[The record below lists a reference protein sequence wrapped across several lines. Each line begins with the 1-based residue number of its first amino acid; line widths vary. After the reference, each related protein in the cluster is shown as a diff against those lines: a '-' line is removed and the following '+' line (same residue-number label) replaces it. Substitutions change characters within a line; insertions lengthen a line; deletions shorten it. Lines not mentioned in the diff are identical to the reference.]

1 MRKNYL
7 ALFTVVILLGVVLA
21 VGCGGGG
28 GGGDAASPVAPVVND
43 GIQRADLSG
52 TVTYLGNVV
61 PNATVYLLKEA
72 TDTAVLSKRAAIL
85 GQPAPDAAALTADGN
100 GFTTTTNANGQYL
113 FSQVPVGTYTLTA
126 MADPVHQ
133 ISMSVIVGAITNLD
147 LALKPTGSISGII
160 KDTYGEPAV
169 GYLVYLSGTSYV
181 GVTSLDGSFTILNV
195 PISSAPYTLLPAYQ
209 TSYAFKNS
217 PVMVTVVAGANTSV
231 GTIEMIYARGGITGF
246 AYLPGATDH
255 SGISVYCD
263 GRSGTTDA
271 NGSFTIGNIGFGQN
285 TVTYNKYYNGE
296 YYTGMQVITVNSL
309 GTATIPAVTLA
320 PQSANTGKID
330 VTLTG
335 LFSTGGTVYWQLYR
349 EGSFYDSDYTTINS
363 TFTYSGL
370 STGTWQVIFTPA
382 NSNYT
387 LTNPAAG
394 TTDRLAS
401 ITITAGGYA
410 TSSAVFSYKYS
421 SLSGSVSGT
430 TTGFTD
436 TYNHPLTAEL
446 WRNGYSWYSAPVSG
460 GAYSFTSS
468 IATGVWSLVLSG
480 AGYETGSQTIILVPG
495 ANTQNLIATPTF
507 PTYSSYSLSGNV
519 LTVTG
524 TRFDVSTA
532 SLYIVRS
539 GLTTGSLDYDSR
551 TATTLVV
558 DMTPF
563 GPAAYSVYVQGEDGA
578 RTTSYAYVTIPF
590 SGSPTITS
598 NVTTDVGTST
608 YVLKWNNSFP
618 GAASFTVRGISPAIA
633 PVTLGQASSSYTF
646 TGLSP
651 DTTYQFGVRATGFGI
666 SDSAESTITVTTKK
680 VFSSDPNL
688 LDTGAYCLTYRG
700 AQTYNGAVYAVAD
713 NPIGFFLIRH
723 DLTNSTTASTTIT
736 STLASPILDSFYVSA
751 NGVYVVWRSSSSQN
765 TYEIRQHAITTLG
778 FTGNSYTS
786 TFPGAAGLA
795 RGARLATNP
804 SNELVILAWGVQ
816 GDTTPGMAVASLTTI
831 GVNFGT
837 PISEISVANL
847 PSTSQL
853 MFAPVKGN
861 TGENY
866 YAVSFM
872 GGSPEYRLYD
882 TAFSSPPKDSATL
895 AGLYDLVPSPAKG
908 VLVVDLDTAYFL
920 KPPLTFGFSIANPGR
935 QAAIDA
941 NGKFYFYKPGPLS
954 TLNRYSST
962 GSFLD
967 SRSFSKGFNP
977 IFNEK
982 CIVYDDTTKQ
992 ILVAVPTASGTLAF
1006 VPFTTLE

>member
-1 MRKNYL
+1 MRKNYM
-7 ALFTVVILLGVVLA
+7 ALFTVVILLGVVMA

-28 GGGDAASPVAPVVND
+28 GGGGDATSPVAPVVND

-85 GQPAPDAAALTADGN
+85 GQPTPDTAALTADGN

-113 FSQVPVGTYTLTA
+113 FSQVPVGNYTLTA
-126 MADPVHQ
+126 LADPVHQ

-147 LALKPTGSISGII
+147 LALKPTGTVSGII

-181 GVTSLDGSFTILNV
+181 GVTSMDGSFTIMNV

-217 PVMVTVVAGANTSV
+217 PVTVTVVAGANTSV

-263 GRSGTTDA
+263 GRSGTTDV
-271 NGSFTIGNIGFGQN
+271 NGSFTIGLIGFGQN
-285 TVTYNKYYNGE
+285 TVSYSKYYNGE

-309 GTATIPAVTLA
+309 ATATIPNVTLA
-320 PQSANTGKID
+320 PQSANTAKID
-330 VTLTG
+330 VTLDG
-335 LFSTGGTVYWQLYR
+335 LFSTGGTVYWRLYR
-349 EGSFYDSDYTTINS
+349 LGDSSYYDSDYTTINA
-363 TFTYSGL
+363 TFSYSGL
-370 STGTWQVIFTPA
+370 STGTWQVVFTPV

-387 LTNPAAG
+387 LSNPAAG

-401 ITITAGGYA
+401 ITVTAGGYA

-436 TYNHPLTAEL
+436 TYSNPLTAEL

-460 GAYSFTSS
+460 GAYSFSSS

-480 AGYETGSQTIILVPG
+480 AGYETGSQTVILNPG
-495 ANTQNLIATPTF
+495 ANTQNLTATPTF

-551 TATTLVV
+551 TATTLVY
-558 DMTPF
+558 DMTPY

-578 RTTSYAYVTIPF
+578 RTTSYANVSIPF

-608 YVLKWNNSFP
+608 YALKWNNSFP

-646 TGLSP
+646 TGLNP
-651 DTTYQFGVRATGFGI
+651 DTTYQFGIVAKGFGI
-666 SDSAESTITVTTKK
+666 SDSTESTITVTTKK
-680 VFSSDPNL
+680 VFTSDPTL
-688 LDTGAYCLTYRG
+688 LDTKVACGSFRGSQAYAGTIYSVVYNVPNYSMV
-700 AQTYNGAVYAVAD
+700 TYNLTTGATSTATLVPPSGADFNSFHVNGNLYVVWKDSQIVTVQRFALTDLTTPTNSYATTIYTGSYGAVYGGRIATDTSNNLKILTWGMDGNTSGVFRSQITTA
-713 NPIGFFLIRH
+713 NSTLGSPVETTGP
-723 DLTNSTTASTTIT
+723 LTNTTNDGNMI
-736 STLASPILDSFYVSA
+736 
-751 NGVYVVWRSSSSQN
+751 
-765 TYEIRQHAITTLG
+765 
-778 FTGNSYTS
+778 FT
-786 TFPGAAGLA
+786 
-795 RGARLATNP
+795 
-804 SNELVILAWGVQ
+804 
-816 GDTTPGMAVASLTTI
+816 
-831 GVNFGT
+831 
-837 PISEISVANL
+837 
-847 PSTSQL
+847 
-853 MFAPVKGN
+853 PVKGSS
-861 TGENY
+861 GQNY
-866 YAVSFM
+866 YAMSYQ
-872 GGSPEYRLYD
+872 GSGSPEYQLYQSD
-882 TAFSSPPKDSATL
+882 LTTLEDSASL
-895 AGLYDLVPSPAKG
+895 VALKDLTPSPVNG
-908 VLVVDLDTAYFL
+908 LLIVDSTRSYFL
-920 KPPLTFGFSIANPGR
+920 RPPNTFGFSISNPGS
-935 QAAIDA
+935 QAAIDDK
-941 NGKFYFYKPGPLS
+941 GKMYFYESGPLS

-967 SRSFSKGFNP
+967 SRTFYKGFTP
-977 IFNEK
+977 TFGEK
-982 CIVYDDTTKQ
+982 CITFDLATQQV
-992 ILVAVPTASGTLAF
+992 LVAVPISGNLAF
-1006 VPFTTLE
+1006 VPFTTVE